1 MVKKAKAKSGS
12 KTDKD
17 DGKPLYKPMKSTK
30 PGKKKMVY
38 VKSASGGKK
47 LIHYGDSSMQDFT
60 QHKDPKRRASYLARA
75 KGIKKKDGSLA
86 YKDKN
91 SANYWAVKDLWK
103 G

>member
-1 MVKKAKAKSGS
+1 MAKKATAKAKP
-12 KTDKD
+12 KAKN

-30 PGKKKMVY
+30 AGKKKMVY

-75 KGIKKKDGSLA
+75 KGIKKKDGSYA